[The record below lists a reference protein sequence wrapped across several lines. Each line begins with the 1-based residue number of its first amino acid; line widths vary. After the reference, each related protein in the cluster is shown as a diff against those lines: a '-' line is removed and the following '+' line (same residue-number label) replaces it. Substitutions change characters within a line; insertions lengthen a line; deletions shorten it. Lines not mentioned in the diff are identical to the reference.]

1 MIIYLIL
8 IFLLILL
15 YIFFK
20 NDRKKFCIFS
30 GILFFLLVA
39 LRSVEIGIS
48 DTKNVYYPMFLKMQE
63 YSFSEIFFNSNLS
76 GEVFFAITKI
86 LGIFISNYQIYLAII
101 GIPYIFCVFYFINKH
116 SKHIL
121 LSTII
126 FLSLYYL
133 YSFFLLRQVIAMGIL
148 LLSYDFLKE
157 KKPIK
162 FVITVLIATLFHQT
176 AFVFLFAYP
185 FCIFNKFGKKNY
197 VYIVVFYVLA
207 NILPQ
212 FIFFLIKTFDFSGNL
227 LNYVKHG
234 IYDTSGSVSMFGLLI
249 TVIML
254 VFANFY
260 KKKFDYESDL
270 VYNLSTIGSV
280 LFSLSGVV
288 SEFYRLSLFFS
299 IFNIILI
306 PNVIENEKNK
316 TRKCIFIFGI
326 ALISILYF
334 LIRSINN
341 IHANPYVFFWR

>member
-8 IFLLILL
+8 IILLILL

-20 NDRKKFCIFS
+20 NNRKKFCIFS
-30 GILFFLLVA
+30 GMLFFLLVA
-39 LRSVEIGIS
+39 LRNVEIGIN
-48 DTKNVYYPMFLKMQE
+48 DTLNVYYPMFLKMQE
-63 YSFSEIFFNSNLS
+63 YSFSEIFFNPNLS
-76 GEVFFAITKI
+76 GEVFFAITKV
-86 LGIFISNYQIYLAII
+86 LGMFISNFQIYLAIV

-148 LLSYDFLKE
+148 LLSYDFLKD
-157 KKPIK
+157 KKPLK

-176 AFVFLFAYP
+176 AIVFLFAYP
-185 FCIFNKFGKKNY
+185 FCVFNKFGKKNY
-197 VYIVVFYVLA
+197 FYIIIFYILA

-212 FIFFLIKTFDFSGNL
+212 FIFFLIDTFDFTGNL
-227 LNYVKHG
+227 ANYIRHG

-249 TVIML
+249 TVVML

-260 KKKFDYESDL
+260 KKKSSFEDDL
-270 VYNLSTIGSV
+270 VYNLSTVGSV

-288 SEFYRLSLFFS
+288 SEFYRLALFFS

-316 TRKCIFIFGI
+316 FRKNIFIFGI
-326 ALISILYF
+326 VFISVLYF
-334 LIRSINN
+334 LVRSINN
-341 IHANPYVFFWR
+341 INANPYMFFWR